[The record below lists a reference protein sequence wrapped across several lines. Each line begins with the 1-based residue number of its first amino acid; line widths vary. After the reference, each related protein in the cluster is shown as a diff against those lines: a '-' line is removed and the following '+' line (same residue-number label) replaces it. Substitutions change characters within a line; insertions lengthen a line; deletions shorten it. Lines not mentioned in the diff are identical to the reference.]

1 MESLSRCLT
10 WTCCFHIRIRFC
22 WVRTG
27 QPCSVWS
34 HCGKVEEL
42 LTVGVGLSHLCY
54 VSVIL
59 FGKLIVWYVQ
69 LCQSNRLK
77 RLLLLTVG
85 MDELSGLCWVS
96 VSLVLVVFFA
106 VRTVE

>member
-22 WVRTG
+22 WVGTG

-34 HCGKVEEL
+34 DCGKVEEL
-42 LTVGVGLSHLCY
+42 LIVGVGLSHLCY

-59 FGKLIVWYVQ
+59 LWEVGCVICPAMPVQ
-69 LCQSNRLK
+69 QTEQITAFDR
-77 RLLLLTVG
+77 RY
-85 MDELSGLCWVS
+85 
-96 VSLVLVVFFA
+96 
-106 VRTVE
+106 R